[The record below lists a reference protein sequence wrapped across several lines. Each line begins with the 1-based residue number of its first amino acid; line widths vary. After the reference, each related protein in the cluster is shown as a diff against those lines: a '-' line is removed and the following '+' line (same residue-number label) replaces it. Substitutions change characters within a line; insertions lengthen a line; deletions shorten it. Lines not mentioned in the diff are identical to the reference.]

1 MMNQPEQA
9 AYDLACMLD
18 CINNVTTRA
27 SRNKP
32 PITWPQCSTV
42 VIMKLL
48 RPRTERYEAPF
59 PNLTTP

>member
-27 SRNKP
+27 SRNMP
-32 PITWPQCSTV
+32 PTTLPLCSTV
-42 VIMKLL
+42 IIMKLL
-48 RPRTERYEAPF
+48 RPWAERYQAPF
-59 PNLTTP
+59 PDLTTP